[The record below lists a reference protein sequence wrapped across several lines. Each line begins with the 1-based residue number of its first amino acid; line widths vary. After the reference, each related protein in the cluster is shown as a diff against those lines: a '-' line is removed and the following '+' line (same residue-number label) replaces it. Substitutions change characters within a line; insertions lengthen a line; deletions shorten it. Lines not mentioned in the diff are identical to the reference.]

1 MPSLIRTLQ
10 ACLRPEALSL
20 GPTYIAD
27 TVDRAVFEGA
37 ATILHCRVDR
47 APDVLLRVLH
57 RAAPPAEG
65 SPVRIAI
72 GNGWLLPA
80 AA

>member
-1 MPSLIRTLQ
+1 MQ
-10 ACLRPEALSL
+10 ACLRPEGLSL
-20 GPTYIAD
+20 GPTGIAAK
-27 TVDRAVFEGA
+27 VDRAVFEGA

-72 GNGWLLPA
+72 GDGWLLPA